1 MACHSKK
8 LGYASVTKKLK
19 ISVVFH
25 NKDYL
30 LHLYNPFINGGLTE
44 ALL

>member
-25 NKDYL
+25 NKDL
-30 LHLYNPFINGGLTE
+30 SIAFIQPTYQRWVD
-44 ALL
+44 